1 MAFWTYVFLC
11 GTSHLLQTELT
22 RITIQILYKAAT
34 RTFHSTRV
42 LRHLFTVYAALAEF
56 NLAGKALDSYLEIL
70 TKSKARIKK
79 SGEAEIGLDD
89 DATALATA
97 AAGIKMLCAY
107 GRRKDAEKA
116 LSIAGTTEK
125 WLQDLHPGS
134 SAEPVVSADDVPQDL
149 VDQPR
154 TTKPPVP
161 GKVLALGYHALG
173 ISEACWARLTYE
185 TSARSTLQA
194 KAISNFRTA
203 LNPDIGVEDDIEIL
217 YSLALVLT
225 ETRDIDAAIG
235 TVKRAL
241 SVDTDGS
248 KTKGVSATDF
258 AADSI
263 EDESKL
269 DPDARGLLLRC
280 WHLLALLLSARQN
293 FTTAVASCEAALD
306 IYGGKSILYGD
317 VKPLD
322 SIANLTLLEKKA
334 IIEIKMTQLAL
345 AEVIDGAEEAV
356 NTSGELLGL
365 YTKLFKYSEKKTLKV
380 QENNLTPPPSANGT
394 TRSFRG
400 SFLGLPKDPSLK
412 SRKADV
418 KAENTTSNSLRSYE
432 SPDESIRPPT
442 ISVTGGG
449 GDTVPQDPN
458 HQANFLGR
466 HESNKLRKRNSK
478 KSMGSRRQGRV
489 ASPARPA
496 TSTSAHRQLHLGL
509 PHRGRH
515 NEPIVL
521 DDPDDG
527 SQYNG
532 SYDSNEVGVAV
543 SHDMP
548 SVPTTPA
555 ATSDPPNPLH
565 NISSATQNMNHRN
578 PNNFPISPK
587 PPKSQNTQPQL
598 TSPLIFAP
606 LPEPHFSPAEQ
617 QRHASTLLTKI
628 WLLIASL
635 YRRAGMQVDAQGA
648 LSEATTYVQS
658 IETAIATRDG
668 SSVENFATPGYGR
681 LKSCGELWADVL
693 AEQAALHIATENMSQ
708 ASAAYET
715 ALGHCPNHVAATVGL
730 SNILLDAYSNSPLG
744 EPAPVTE
751 TPKSIPTLAC
761 LPTVSSGQPAEL
773 STPSD
778 LLSRLAARDRAYGL
792 LSALT
797 KSGSGWDCSEAW
809 YALAEA
815 YEKGG
820 QVEKAKEALW
830 WVVELEEG
838 RGVRA
843 WGCVV

>member
-1 MAFWTYVFLC
+1 M
-11 GTSHLLQTELT
+11 
-22 RITIQILYKAAT
+22 
-34 RTFHSTRV
+34 
-42 LRHLFTVYAALAEF
+42 YAALAEF
-56 NLAGKALDSYLEIL
+56 NLATKALDSYLEIL
-70 TKSKARIKK
+70 TKGKARVKK
-79 SGEAEIGLDD
+79 SGKAEIGLDD

-134 SAEPVVSADDVPQDL
+134 SAEPIVSADDVPQDL
-149 VDQPR
+149 VDQQR

-161 GKVLALGYHALG
+161 GKALALGYHALG
-173 ISEACWARLTYE
+173 VSQACWARLTYE

-241 SVDTDGS
+241 SVEIDGS

-269 DPDARGLLLRC
+269 DPDTRGLLLRC
-280 WHLLALLLSARQN
+280 WHLLVLLLSARQN

-317 VKPLD
+317 VKLLD
-322 SIANLTLLEKKA
+322 SIADLTLLEKKA

-365 YTKLFKYSEKKTLKV
+365 YTMLFKYSVKTLKV
-380 QENNLTPPPSANGT
+380 QENNLTPPPRATGT

-412 SRKADV
+412 SRKADL
-418 KAENTTSNSLRSYE
+418 KAENTTSSSLRSYE
-432 SPDESIRPPT
+432 SPDESIRPPA
-442 ISVTGGG
+442 ISVTGGD
-449 GDTVPQDPN
+449 GDTVPEDPN
-458 HQANFLGR
+458 HHANFLGR

-478 KSMGSRRQGRV
+478 KSMGSRRQSRAV
-489 ASPARPA
+489 SPARPA
-496 TSTSAHRQLHLGL
+496 TATSAYRHLHLGL

-515 NEPIVL
+515 NGPIVV

-532 SYDSNEVGVAV
+532 SYDSYEVGIAI

-548 SVPTTPA
+548 SVPTTPT
-555 ATSDPPNPLH
+555 ATSDPPNPLD
-565 NISSATQNMNHRN
+565 NNSSATQNMNHRN
-578 PNNFPISPK
+578 PNSFPISPK
-587 PPKSQNTQPQL
+587 PPQSQNTQPQP
-598 TSPLIFAP
+598 TSPSIFVS

-648 LSEATTYVQS
+648 LSEATTCIQS
-658 IETAIATRDG
+658 IETTIAMRDG
-668 SSVENFATPGYGR
+668 SSAENFATPGYGR
-681 LKSCGELWADVL
+681 LKSCDELWADVL

-715 ALGHCPNHVAATVGL
+715 ALGHYPNHVAATVGL
-730 SNILLDAYSNSPLG
+730 SNILLDAYSKPPPG
-744 EPAPVTE
+744 EPIPVTE
-751 TPKSIPTLAC
+751 TPKSIPTLAS

-778 LLSRLAARDRAYGL
+778 LLPRLAARDRAYGL

-838 RGVRA
+838 RGVRT
-843 WGCVV
+843 WECVV

>member
-22 RITIQILYKAAT
+22 RVTIQILYKAAT

-56 NLAGKALDSYLEIL
+56 NLASKALDSYLEIL
-70 TKSKARIKK
+70 TKGKARIKK

-173 ISEACWARLTYE
+173 ISQACWARLTYE

-203 LNPDIGVEDDIEIL
+203 LNPDIGVEDEIEIL

-269 DPDARGLLLRC
+269 DPYTRGLLLRC

-317 VKPLD
+317 VKLLD

-334 IIEIKMTQLAL
+334 IIEIKMTQLVL

-365 YTKLFKYSEKKTLKV
+365 YTKLFKYSEKKTLKG

-412 SRKADV
+412 SRNANV
-418 KAENTTSNSLRSYE
+418 KAENTTSSSLRSYE

-442 ISVTGGG
+442 ISVTGGD

-458 HQANFLGR
+458 HHANFLGR
-466 HESNKLRKRNSK
+466 NESNKLRKRNSK
-478 KSMGSRRQGRV
+478 KSMGSRRQSRA

-496 TSTSAHRQLHLGL
+496 TATSAHRHLHLGI

-515 NEPIVL
+515 NGPILVVDS
-521 DDPDDG
+521 DDS

-578 PNNFPISPK
+578 QNSFPISPK
-587 PPKSQNTQPQL
+587 PPQSQNTQPQPI
-598 TSPLIFAP
+598 SPSIFTP
-606 LPEPHFSPAEQ
+606 PPEPHFSPAEQ
-617 QRHASTLLTKI
+617 QLHASTLLTKI

-635 YRRAGMQVDAQGA
+635 YRCAGMQVDAQGA

-668 SSVENFATPGYGR
+668 SSAENFATPGYGR

-730 SNILLDAYSNSPLG
+730 SNILLDAYSKPPLG

-751 TPKSIPTLAC
+751 TPKSIPTLAS
-761 LPTVSSGQPAEL
+761 LPTVSSGQPTEL

-830 WVVELEEG
+830 WVVELEDG

-843 WGCVV
+843 WGCAV